1 MMIVVVYT
9 HEYERTDGVLAG
21 FQPFMKLALL
31 RNVVFKSPPV
41 ALSPPPPPTLFED
54 VVASTMVVTNYKRI
68 KSDPTNEKESMM
80 MAAAVEIWQHSSLVA
95 TVQIN
100 DRGRVRRCQ
109 REGDVERPGAKR
121 ETPKD
126 IERVLRRDG
135 GGLGGQFG
143 SFSGWCVIAVPEQ
156 RFFARRSGRSDIL
169 RLLIRLNSER
179 PSRRTTMHVSSLH
192 FFALTTVHLDDGEP
206 ATSSSIRKQPR

>member
-1 MMIVVVYT
+1 
-9 HEYERTDGVLAG
+9 VLAG

-80 MAAAVEIWQHSSLVA
+80 MAVAVEIWQHSSLVA
-95 TVQIN
+95 TVQSMTEVGCV
-100 DRGRVRRCQ
+100 DASEKATSKG
-109 REGDVERPGAKR
+109 GAKR

-126 IERVLRRDG
+126 SNV
-135 GGLGGQFG
+135 
-143 SFSGWCVIAVPEQ
+143 C
-156 RFFARRSGRSDIL
+156 
-169 RLLIRLNSER
+169 
-179 PSRRTTMHVSSLH
+179 
-192 FFALTTVHLDDGEP
+192 
-206 ATSSSIRKQPR
+206 